1 MEENKILKVKSWIY
15 DCTNAEV
22 QAMVKQTEDAEILYS
37 YMYIC
42 ATSGRNIKPIYKIM
56 QI

>member
-37 YMYIC
+37 YM
-42 ATSGRNIKPIYKIM
+42 
-56 QI
+56 